1 MKTNRLAGFCK
12 GWRSDRVMLKL
23 SKRFT
28 FYDVWLWGL
37 AGTSH
42 SKPSLWSSPLTLMHW
57 REFNELNFFSSLP
70 VQGLP
75 HWCLQLITS
84 TADFIRH
91 FPHMSAVGATSSTRD
106 HCCWGRRDRRMWRW
120 GNGKRTEAT
129 RNRAALAA

>member
-1 MKTNRLAGFCK
+1 
-12 GWRSDRVMLKL
+12 MLKL

-70 VQGLP
+70 AKGLLHLVLVTDHQHGGLHPPLPAHERSGRHQQHQGPL
-75 HWCLQLITS
+75 LL
-84 TADFIRH
+84 
-91 FPHMSAVGATSSTRD
+91 G
-106 HCCWGRRDRRMWRW
+106 
-120 GNGKRTEAT
+120 
-129 RNRAALAA
+129 